1 MKIVILDGY
10 TLNPGDLSW
19 ESLKKIGTCEIYDRT
34 PEEKILERSIGA
46 EIVLTN
52 KTPLRAENI
61 SKLATLEYI
70 GLLSTGYDVVDV
82 AAAKSK
88 GITVTNIP
96 TYGTPS
102 VAQMVFSHILNLVQ
116 PVGMHSESVKSDQW
130 SASSDFCYW
139 IWPLIEL
146 KGKTL
151 GIVGLGKIGREV
163 AKISQAFDMKV
174 IAHDRFV
181 LVDKEIPLVEFDE
194 LLKESDFISLHCP
207 LTAETNKFINCE
219 RISQM
224 KSSAFII
231 NTSRGALIDEHA
243 LADALNQGRIA
254 GAGLDVLS
262 KEPPI
267 PENPLLSAKNCFITP
282 HIAWATLEARERLLN
297 LAASNIVAFLD
308 GTPVNTIG

>member
-19 ESLKKIGTCEIYDRT
+19 ESLKKIGKCEIYDRT
-34 PEEKILERSIGA
+34 PEEKILERAIGA

-61 SKLATLEYI
+61 SKLTTLKYI

-116 PVGMHSESVKSDQW
+116 PVGMHSESVKSGQW

-207 LTAETNKFINCE
+207 LTAETNKFINHE

-297 LAASNIVAFLD
+297 LAVSNIVAFLD
-308 GTPVNTIG
+308 GTPVNTVG